1 MLFEPKSEFA
11 VDLYSAVREKLQ
23 NRQFLMSMYLI
34 RCAPTPTYEQ
44 SLSDKFYRAHTV
56 QNEEFQFL

>member
-34 RCAPTPTYEQ
+34 RCAPTPAYEQ

-56 QNEEFQFL
+56 